1 MLDLPTTLADRLAPL
16 STADL
21 AALIALILAWGAIG
35 WRIERP
41 GRHPSVSVLMTRY
54 RHAWMA
60 ELLDRDQ
67 RIFDAAI
74 LQNLRDGTAF
84 FASTC
89 LIAIGGVL
97 ALMGNPAP
105 LVEVAVLLPG
115 QTGEALL
122 WQIKLVPTLVLL
134 TSGFLRFVWA
144 NRLFGYFSVL
154 IGAIPNDR
162 RAPAAEHRAAQAA
175 RLNVR
180 AALNFNRGLR
190 ALYFALASLAWL
202 LGPLALAAATAAT
215 LAMLWSREFRSTSRD
230 VLIADPP
237 SAPDPVTKG

>member
-1 MLDLPTTLADRLAPL
+1 MA
-16 STADL
+16 
-21 AALIALILAWGAIG
+21 
-35 WRIERP
+35 
-41 GRHPSVSVLMTRY
+41 RY

-60 ELLDRDQ
+60 ELLGRDQ

-105 LVEVAVLLPG
+105 LERAAAALPR
-115 QTGEALL
+115 AAADPLL
-122 WQIKLVPTLVLL
+122 WQAKLVPAVILL

-162 RAPAAEHRAAQAA
+162 ALAIARHRATQAA
-175 RLNVR
+175 HLNVR

-190 ALYFALASLAWL
+190 AIYFALASLAWL
-202 LGPLALAAATAAT
+202 LGPIPLALAPAAT
-215 LAMLWSREFRSTSRD
+215 LAMLWSREFRSVSRD

-237 SAPDPVTKG
+237 PEPPDLRKE